1 MQLPPGTTSHVT
13 RRTYWPVPGRSL
25 ISWTEYYGN
34 NQKRV
39 SGAAGA
45 VSVHSNH
52 TQNDQTRPREC
63 SHGNAR
69 ARPSLALTHGTRASA
84 RFNLTPTFAAARSN
98 KCGYAWCRNHDTSL
112 AGIANLRGQSYLVAT
127 SAHTCAPPD
136 SRRPRYRAGWAGES
150 SAARGVA
157 FNEQTPDTLLAEPFT
172 TVSR

>member
-52 TQNDQTRPREC
+52 SQNDQTRPRDC

-98 KCGYAWCRNHDTSL
+98 SADALGAATMTLLWQASRPCVASHTSL
-112 AGIANLRGQSYLVAT
+112 PPQRESPRGHARRDRFPRQGHGQDGRRGKASSPGGTHPHRRRA
-127 SAHTCAPPD
+127 
-136 SRRPRYRAGWAGES
+136 SRR
-150 SAARGVA
+150 
-157 FNEQTPDTLLAEPFT
+157 
-172 TVSR
+172 